1 MLRNDEGKGGGLSD
15 PPPPQEHFSPW
26 VGGRGAAGVGKG
38 WTVFPHLQ
46 GPPKPWLG
54 VKLGMGKAE
63 WWTLTHFP
71 PRGTFS
77 LGGGSSDAH
86 LPTPS
91 PCIRGVFPPRV
102 GEGWDWLSGAGVQ
115 RLSEQLIFPSS
126 PLNTLYDYM
135 YRLSNRA
142 SCFLFICCSLF
153 LSSSLSLFLLPTFS
167 NLYKNCISEWTKH
180 LHLITSLHYFNPN
193 YHEGLMLR
201 AIFFKET
208 KYFFYIKTPIVS
220 WKNTLLIRTQ
230 TFFFIWIRIWDSNY

>member
-15 PPPPQEHFSPW
+15 PLRNTFLPGS
-26 VGGRGAAGVGKG
+26 GAGVRRGSG
-38 WTVFPHLQ
+38 RDGHWTVFPHLQ

-102 GEGWDWLSGAGVQ
+102 GEGWDCLSGAGVQ

-126 PLNTLYDYM
+126 PLNTLYDYTVCTQAEQQ
-135 YRLSNRA
+135 SI
-142 SCFLFICCSLF
+142 LFFVHLLF
-153 LSSSLSLFLLPTFS
+153 SLSLFLS
-167 NLYKNCISEWTKH
+167 IS
-180 LHLITSLHYFNPN
+180 LSFASFL
-193 YHEGLMLR
+193 
-201 AIFFKET
+201 
-208 KYFFYIKTPIVS
+208 
-220 WKNTLLIRTQ
+220 
-230 TFFFIWIRIWDSNY
+230 

>member
-1 MLRNDEGKGGGLSD
+1 
-15 PPPPQEHFSPW
+15 
-26 VGGRGAAGVGKG
+26 
-38 WTVFPHLQ
+38 
-46 GPPKPWLG
+46 
-54 VKLGMGKAE
+54 MGKAE

-77 LGGGSSDAH
+77 LRGLGGETHPHPLPPQGCLFPQGGG
-86 LPTPS
+86 
-91 PCIRGVFPPRV
+91 GVC
-102 GEGWDWLSGAGVQ
+102 LSGAGVQ

-135 YRLSNRA
+135 YRRSNRA

-208 KYFFYIKTPIVS
+208 KYFFYRKTSIVS

-230 TFFFIWIRIWDSNY
+230 TFFLFGSGSGILIIKKVYER